1 MKVKVLSR
9 NPDEY
14 LRETKR
20 DIHKV
25 PRNHD
30 PALHPLEAPRE
41 YARAL
46 NSVKMERMFAKPFVG
61 NLEGHRDG
69 VSCIAKHPQTLSA
82 LASGAC
88 DGEIRFWDLPTR
100 TCTRSFQAHDGFV
113 RGLTFTPDSRNL
125 LSIGDDKTIK
135 LWSLEEGQEEPINT
149 MLSKTIISSLSHQY
163 QEDRFVTCGEVCQLW
178 EHGRNEPIRTYEWG
192 VDSLLNVSFNKI
204 ETHLLAACCSDRSV
218 ILYDTRDTG
227 PIRKIVMKMRPNT
240 LCWNPMEAYHFTVA
254 NEDFNLYT
262 FDARKMKFP
271 INVHMDHVE
280 AVVDVDYSPTGK
292 EFVSGSYDK
301 SIRIFEVTKGHSRE
315 VYHTKRMQRLTV
327 VSWSLDNKYI
337 MSGSDEMNIRVW
349 KANASEKL
357 GVLRPREKAALNYHK
372 ALTTKFAQHPQ
383 IKRIARHR
391 HVPKHIYH
399 ATQEQAIMKEKIKR
413 KEANLRKHSKK
424 GKVPRVAE
432 RHKHVLKEQ
441 T

>member
-25 PRNHD
+25 QRNYD

-46 NSVKMERMFAKPFVG
+46 NSVKLERIFAKPFVG
-61 NLEGHRDG
+61 NLDGHRDG
-69 VSCIAKHPQTLSA
+69 VSCLAKHPQTLSF
-82 LASGAC
+82 LASGAY
-88 DGEIRFWDLPTR
+88 DGEVRFWDLPSR
-100 TCTRSFQAHDGFV
+100 ACRKSFQAHDGYV
-113 RGLTFTPDSRNL
+113 RGLTFTPDGANI
-125 LSIGDDKTIK
+125 LSVGDDKTVK
-135 LWSLEEGQEEPINT
+135 LWSTEEEQDDPLNT
-149 MLSKTIISSLSHQY
+149 ILSKTIITSLTHQRG
-163 QEDRFVTCGEVCQLW
+163 ENRFVTCGEVCQLW
-178 EHGRNEPIRTYEWG
+178 EHGRNEPVRSYQWG
-192 VDSLLNVSFNKI
+192 VDSLHHVSFNQI
-204 ETHLLAACCSDRSV
+204 ETNLLAACASDRSI

-227 PIRKIVMKMRPNT
+227 PVRKVVMKLRANS
-240 LCWNPMEAYHFTVA
+240 LCWNPMEAFIFTVA
-254 NEDFNLYT
+254 NEDYNLYT
-262 FDARKMKFP
+262 FDVRKMKAP
-271 INVHMDHVE
+271 INVHMDHIA

-301 SIRIFEVTKGHSRE
+301 TVRIYESHKGHSRE

-349 KANASEKL
+349 KAHASEKL
-357 GVLRPREKAALNYHK
+357 GVMKPREKAAINYHE
-372 ALTTKFAQHPQ
+372 ALRAKYSQHPQ

-391 HVPKHIYH
+391 HVPKHIYN
-399 ATQEQAIMKEKIKR
+399 AQKEQQVIREKAKR
-413 KEANLRKHSKK
+413 KEGNLRKHSKK
-424 GKVPRVAE
+424 GTVPFVPE
-432 RHKHVLKEQ
+432 RKKHIVREHE
-441 T
+441 